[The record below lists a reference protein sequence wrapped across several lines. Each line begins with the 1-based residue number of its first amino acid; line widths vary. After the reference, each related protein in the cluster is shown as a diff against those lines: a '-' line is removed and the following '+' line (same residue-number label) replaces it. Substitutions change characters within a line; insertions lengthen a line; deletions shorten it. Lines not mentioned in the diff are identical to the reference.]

1 MSFSD
6 EFLRGVVSVFKITS
20 PPLYRYP
27 YRNSMEAFR
36 GDWKHIG
43 GDIDAAFLSFQG
55 GSEGGEYDE

>member
-6 EFLRGVVSVFKITS
+6 EFLRGVVSVLKITS

-43 GDIDAAFLSFQG
+43 SDIESAFQSFEG
-55 GSEGGEYDE
+55 ARDGGEDE

>member
-6 EFLRGVVSVFKITS
+6 EFLRGVVSVFRITS

-27 YRNSMEAFR
+27 YRNSLEAFR

-43 GDIDAAFLSFQG
+43 GDIDAALHSF
-55 GSEGGEYDE
+55 EGTPEGEEYE